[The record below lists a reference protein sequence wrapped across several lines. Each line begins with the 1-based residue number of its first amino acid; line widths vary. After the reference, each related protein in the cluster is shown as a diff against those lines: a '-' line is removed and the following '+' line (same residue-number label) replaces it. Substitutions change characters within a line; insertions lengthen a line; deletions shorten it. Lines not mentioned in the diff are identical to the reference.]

1 MWPVGFRPREWNDCR
16 LWIPNLLIICLHCT
30 LSHLWS
36 QHSLHPLNLNLI
48 PGTPKTY
55 HLIRI
60 IVPIFF
66 SLSLSLSLLRVF
78 LLEFQLVPCFFS
90 WRNFVIFRHINWRFF
105 ISKMS
110 IRLTLLISF
119 IKISPKFRYEYLNL
133 KNLHWLGLPTGGK
146 FYDIPNWRP
155 KPSPNQKEKP
165 LLWEGSITFSS
176 ISENSSYVSW
186 EQSEER
192 TTYSGYVVCVG

>member
-1 MWPVGFRPREWNDCR
+1 MEWLQALNSKSVNY
-16 LWIPNLLIICLHCT
+16 LLTLYSFPFVEPTFITPSQLEFNSWHAQNLSFD
-30 LSHLWS
+30 SHYS
-36 QHSLHPLNLNLI
+36 PH
-48 PGTPKTY
+48 
-55 HLIRI
+55 
-60 IVPIFF
+60 FF
-66 SLSLSLSLLRVF
+66 FSLSLSLLRVF

>member
-1 MWPVGFRPREWNDCR
+1 MEWLQALNSKSVNY
-16 LWIPNLLIICLHCT
+16 LLTLYSFPFVEPTFITPSQLEFNSWHAQNLSFD
-30 LSHLWS
+30 SHYS
-36 QHSLHPLNLNLI
+36 PH
-48 PGTPKTY
+48 
-55 HLIRI
+55 
-60 IVPIFF
+60 FF
-66 SLSLSLSLLRVF
+66 LSL
-78 LLEFQLVPCFFS
+78 